1 MTRLFYV
8 LQEQGL
14 LNEDLPTAPC
24 DVLVLPMTEDLS
36 PAIAFATACRGVGV
50 KAQLYTE
57 PKKFKAKMNYADRI
71 GVPYVAFLGEDEV
84 ANGVVSLKDM
94 VSGEQEKVAL
104 EAAPEWLRE
113 KVAARNKGTPIRE

>member
-1 MTRLFYV
+1 
-8 LQEQGL
+8 
-14 LNEDLPTAPC
+14 
-24 DVLVLPMTEDLS
+24 
-36 PAIAFATACRGVGV
+36 
-50 KAQLYTE
+50 
-57 PKKFKAKMNYADRI
+57 MNYADRI

>member
-1 MTRLFYV
+1 M
-8 LQEQGL
+8 
-14 LNEDLPTAPC
+14 
-24 DVLVLPMTEDLS
+24 
-36 PAIAFATACRGVGV
+36 
-50 KAQLYTE
+50 
-57 PKKFKAKMNYADRI
+57 
-71 GVPYVAFLGEDEV
+71 